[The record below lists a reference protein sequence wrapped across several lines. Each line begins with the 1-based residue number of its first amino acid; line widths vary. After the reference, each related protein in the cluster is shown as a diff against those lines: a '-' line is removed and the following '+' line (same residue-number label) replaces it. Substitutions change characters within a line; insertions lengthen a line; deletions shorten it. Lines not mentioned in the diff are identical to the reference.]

1 MADGQIYRMTNQRK
15 VIMDVLKGVNT
26 HPTADQ
32 VYEMVRKRLPKIS
45 LGTVYR
51 NLEIL
56 SDLNM
61 IQKIEVGGTQKRFDG
76 NVENHYHVR
85 CRICGRVEDLPTDSI
100 AFSGLDEL
108 YSSADGYTDL
118 THKLEL
124 VGVCPE
130 CKKKRDR
137 DN

>member
-15 VIMDVLKGVNT
+15 VIMEVLKDVKT

-51 NLEIL
+51 NLETL

-76 NVENHYHVR
+76 EVENHYHVR
-85 CRICGRVEDLPTDSI
+85 CRICGKVEDLPTESVV
-100 AFSGLDEL
+100 FNGLEKL
-108 YSSADGYTDL
+108 YSGADGYVDL

-124 VGVCPE
+124 VGICPE
-130 CKKKRDR
+130 CNNKR
-137 DN
+137 